1 MASKPLEALM
11 HQIEARTGAF
21 MPRLVIDTIRK
32 EMSSEKSM
40 QVLAD
45 LIEGMAD
52 RIDYLERKQA
62 LSTGRR
68 PLRRR

>member
-1 MASKPLEALM
+1 VGSKPLEALM
-11 HQIEARTGAF
+11 NEIEARTGAF

-32 EMSSEKSM
+32 DLSDEKPM

-62 LSTGRR
+62 LAMGVRPVRR
-68 PLRRR
+68 K